1 MVSTLEREAT
11 MEAREALTKAPI
23 FSQVAPDVLDPVAR
37 AATVRRFA
45 PGELLTKEGDD
56 AVAFF
61 VLCGG
66 RAEVVKSPGEQGERV
81 VGVLEEG
88 DFFGEMALLDGFP
101 RSASVRAVSDCECVV
116 LVRWDFLALVKTRP
130 EVALAILPV
139 LSRRLRECENQLL
152 P

>member
-1 MVSTLEREAT
+1 MDAKEALAKSSIFSALERDSLD
-11 MEAREALTKAPI
+11 AL
-23 FSQVAPDVLDPVAR
+23 AR

-45 PGELLTKEGDD
+45 PGELLVKEGDE

-61 VLCGG
+61 VVCDGQ
-66 RAEVVKSPGEQGERV
+66 AEAVKGLGQEGERV
-81 VGVLEEG
+81 VGTLNQG

-101 RSASVRAVSDCECVV
+101 RATGVRAAGDCECLV
-116 LVRWDFLALVKTRP
+116 LTRWDFLGVVRSNI

-139 LSRRLRECENQLL
+139 LSRRLRECEEQLL